1 MEIPDFLS
9 TEDIQELNIHSQPLE
24 PTRKLDLEKVN
35 RTLPD
40 DILRTIYDNYLSPQL
55 VCDKLQIILQ
65 SKESRNLNHF
75 PLSEYLE
82 QVVFKD
88 SLVIEKLKRENPLF
102 LHIYCSEIEDNNRRF
117 ARFTN
122 KYDSF
127 ALSWLMFLYK

>member
-9 TEDIQELNIHSQPLE
+9 TEDIQELDLNTQPK
-24 PTRKLDLEKVN
+24 TKMDLEKVN

-75 PLSEYLE
+75 PLSCYLE
-82 QVVFKD
+82 KVVFKD

-102 LHIYCSEIEDNNRRF
+102 LNIYLKEVEENNRHF
-117 ARFTN
+117 VNFKN

-127 ALSWLMFLYK
+127 ALSWLLYLYH